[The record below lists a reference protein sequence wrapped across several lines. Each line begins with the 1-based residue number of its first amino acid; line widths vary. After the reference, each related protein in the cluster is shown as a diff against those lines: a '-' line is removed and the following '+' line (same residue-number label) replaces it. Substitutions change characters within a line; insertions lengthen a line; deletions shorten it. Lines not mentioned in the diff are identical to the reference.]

1 MIIENEYLFLEVK
14 SEGAEM
20 THLIVKNP
28 EREFLYQP
36 LDSGWNRQAP
46 HLFPIIGKLIDNE
59 YVYKQ
64 KTYQM
69 GQHGFLRDQ
78 TLTLVD
84 RSDNHLRFQ
93 FMSNQ
98 ETRKMYPFD
107 FKIWVE
113 YRLLKKGL
121 KISYTVENFGDES
134 MFFSVGSHP
143 GFLLNLN
150 KESTV
155 TLIPKRKQT
164 IYQYFNEEG
173 LISDA
178 KPVDN
183 KSFVIDRTSNLNDTY
198 IYDNV
203 EKIVLKNDEMSI
215 EIRCRQMDYLA
226 IWSSLDSTTEKLS
239 HMVCVEPWL
248 GMPDCTFSNQQLN
261 KKKAI
266 TELRPQETLTVGYKI
281 FPTVVMEDMNEKNN

>member
-20 THLIVKNP
+20 THLIVKHP

-36 LDSGWNRQAP
+36 MDSGWNRQAP

-98 ETRKMYPFD
+98 ETRKVYPFD

-155 TLIPKRKQT
+155 TLTPKRKQT

-226 IWSSLDSTTEKLS
+226 IWSSLDSKTEKLS
-239 HMVCVEPWL
+239 NMVCIEPWL

-261 KKKAI
+261 EKKAI

-281 FPTVVMEDMNEKNN
+281 FPTVVMEDVNEKNN